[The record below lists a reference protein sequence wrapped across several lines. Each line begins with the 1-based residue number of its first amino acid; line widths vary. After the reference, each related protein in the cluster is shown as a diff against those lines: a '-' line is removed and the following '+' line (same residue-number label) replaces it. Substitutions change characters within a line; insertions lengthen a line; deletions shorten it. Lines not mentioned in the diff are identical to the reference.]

1 MAHDPSLLAGRRV
14 WARRTGGA
22 RSLLVAIGATV
33 FVLAFCLSAT
43 VGYVANSSLAG
54 IRSVLAT
61 SDSSEVLRAP
71 LSGNGTAQ
79 DAGVRAVIAKTFAG
93 APLTV
98 TRAVSAGSEASV
110 RWTITPNARLTTA
123 ADLPRLR
130 VGYATLDAAVTK
142 SRAARSSAAELSGH
156 GAATILTMVR
166 AVGALNAIE
175 PIPITVLSL
184 AGIVA
189 LLLARSLLTD
199 YRRNETRFLRSRGG
213 SGGAITVLD
222 ARESVVVCLA
232 GTLLGCLAAQAALLA
247 VVGPPTGVVEVIV
260 PALAVLV
267 VSLGI
272 NVLVSGL
279 AARAAS
285 GVPRSESGRRRAA
298 APLTITGFGLAI
310 TVIALW
316 RFEQAGSDG
325 ATFAADPSAVLAPG
339 ALLCAGTLL
348 CLLGAGRV
356 IAGIE
361 RGFRSGRSMSL
372 FPIRSVNRHIAI
384 LVGPTALL
392 AISLAIAAVTGSYTG
407 TWTRFGADAGQL
419 TTGGDL
425 RASVSRAPL
434 LSDASDLVPLS
445 RFAAVSGVR
454 AAALA
459 ARQSDTFGDVPV
471 TVVAVTP
478 TALSSVLSPESTVS
492 EPRQIAGW
500 LGSSSPV
507 GLALPKGSSSIS
519 VTVSAT
525 GRATGNDTAVSTL
538 LWLGDEHGDLFPL
551 PLHTV
556 RLGASGGMGTA
567 LSGPLPATGGPWV
580 IEAVDAGIS
589 ASGAVSGFSYRISA
603 VGATVSGV
611 AQAVDIP
618 ASPAWAP
625 RNAVFDDGTSTTG
638 ESGTIGFNRSAIS
651 GDSIG
656 NVSVRMMP
664 AGSSTVP
671 VVLGRAFA
679 RATGLVVGSKLA
691 VDGQWAS
698 FEGVVTGIVAGVPGV
713 STGSSLIAGLPTLDR
728 GWLATSEQIPT
739 ATEVWMSS
747 GSPERTAVRIRTDL
761 PVTDITTA
769 ASAGNTAIIRS
780 ATTALWIG
788 AGGTSAFAIIALIAA
803 AVALVRRRRTETFA
817 LRALGLRASTQAGL
831 RQREFGILAL
841 IALVTGAIV
850 GTGVSLLVTGT
861 MARLSTPTA
870 PTALPLE
877 LRFDPVLL
885 GVILGVLAI
894 AFLLCTI
901 GYGLRIRRQ
910 AGGRS

>member
-1 MAHDPSLLAGRRV
+1 
-14 WARRTGGA
+14 
-22 RSLLVAIGATV
+22 
-33 FVLAFCLSAT
+33 VLAFCLSAT

-54 IRSVLAT
+54 IRSALAT

-71 LSGNGTAQ
+71 LSGDGTAQ
-79 DAGVRAVIAKTFAG
+79 DAGVRAAIAKTFDG
-93 APLTV
+93 APVTV
-98 TRAVSAGSEASV
+98 TRSVSAGSEAYA
-110 RWTITPNARLTTA
+110 RWTITPDVGLTTA
-123 ADLPRLR
+123 ADLPRLL
-130 VGYATLDAAVTK
+130 VGYSTLDAAVTK
-142 SRAARSSAAELSGH
+142 SRAARSSGAELSGH

-166 AVGALNAIE
+166 SVGALNAIE

-213 SGGAITVLD
+213 SGSAITALD
-222 ARESVVVCLA
+222 ARESAVVCLV
-232 GTLLGCLAAQAALLA
+232 GTVLGCLAAQAVLLA
-247 VVGPPTGVVEVIV
+247 LVGPPVGVVGVIV

-267 VSLGI
+267 VSFGI
-272 NVLVSGL
+272 NVLVSSL

-298 APLTITGFGLAI
+298 APLTITGFGVAI

-348 CLLGAGRV
+348 CLLSIGRV
-356 IAGIE
+356 LAGIE
-361 RGFRSGRSMSL
+361 RGLRSRRSTAL

-384 LVGPTALL
+384 VVGPAALL
-392 AISLAIAAVTGSYTG
+392 AISLAIVAVTGSYVG
-407 TWTRFGADAGQL
+407 TWARFGADAGQL

-445 RFAAVSGVR
+445 RFAAVRGVQT
-454 AAALA
+454 AALA

-478 TALSSVLSPESTVS
+478 AALSQVISPESTVS
-492 EPRQIAGW
+492 NPQQVASR

-507 GLALPKGSSSIS
+507 GLALPKDSSSVS

-525 GRATGNDTAVSTL
+525 GRTTGDDTTVSTI
-538 LWLGDEHGDLFPL
+538 LWLGDEHGELFPL
-551 PLHTV
+551 ALHPV
-556 RLGASGGMGTA
+556 PLGATGQSGTA

-589 ASGAVSGFSYRISA
+589 ASGTVSKFSYRISA
-603 VGATVSGV
+603 VGSTVSGDAHSV
-611 AQAVDIP
+611 AIP
-618 ASPAWAP
+618 VSPAWSP
-625 RNAVFDDGTSTTG
+625 RNAVFDDGTSTRG
-638 ESGTIGFNRSAIS
+638 ISGTIGFDRSAIT

-656 NVSVRMMP
+656 NVTVRIMP

-671 VVLGRAFA
+671 VVLSRAFA
-679 RATGLVVGSKLA
+679 RATGLVVGSRLT

-698 FEGVVTGIVAGVPGV
+698 FDGVVAGIVPGVPGV
-713 STGSSLIAGLPTLDR
+713 STGSSLIAGLPALDR

-739 ATEVWMSS
+739 ANEVWMSS
-747 GSPERTAVRIRTDL
+747 ASPERTAARVRVSVPSSST
-761 PVTDITTA
+761 TTA
-769 ASAGNTAIIRS
+769 ASAGNTAIIGS

-788 AGGTSAFAIIALIAA
+788 AAGTSAFAIIALIAA
-803 AVALVRRRRTETFA
+803 AVALVRRRRTETFS
-817 LRALGLRASTQAGL
+817 LRALGLRAGTQAGL
-831 RQREFGILAL
+831 RQREFGILA
-841 IALVTGAIV
+841 IVALVTGAIV

-870 PTALPLE
+870 PPALPLE
-877 LRFDPVLL
+877 LRFDPFPLC
-885 GVILGVLAI
+885 VILGVLTVA
-894 AFLLCTI
+894 LLSCTI
-901 GYGLRIRRQ
+901 IYGLRIHRQ